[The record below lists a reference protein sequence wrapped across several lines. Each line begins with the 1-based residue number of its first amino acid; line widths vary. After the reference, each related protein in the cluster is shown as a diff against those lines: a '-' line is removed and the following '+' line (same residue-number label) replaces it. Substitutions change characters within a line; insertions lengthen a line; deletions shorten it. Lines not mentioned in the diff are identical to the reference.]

1 MAVAKKMESTW
12 RWYGPKDPITLADIK
27 QTNAT
32 GIVTALHEVPNG
44 EVWTVEA
51 IMERKKMVEDAGMVW
66 SVIESIPIHE
76 DIKRRVGDYEKY
88 FENYRQSLRNAAACG
103 IDTVCYNFMPIIDW
117 TRTSLRW
124 PLGDGALALAFDYE
138 LMVAFDAYILARPGA
153 ENDYSEADLAA
164 AKARFERLTDEEKE
178 EVTRVVLAGLP
189 GSEESY
195 TTAEFQEAL
204 DAYAGFDGD
213 KLRSH
218 LLMFLDEIM
227 PTAEE
232 VGIRMAI
239 HPDDPPRGLFGLPRV
254 VSKKEDIQAMI
265 DSQPSV
271 ANGITLCVGSYG
283 SVPTNDVLEIAEA
296 FKDRVYFFHARNV
309 KLVGDDRNS
318 FVEVEPFEGDADM
331 FSIIKVLLEEQKRR
345 EEAGDTRLIPMRPDH
360 GMQMLYDLDRVTNPG
375 YSLLGRMKNLANLI
389 GAEEAIIRGG
399 LV

>member
-138 LMVAFDAYILARPGA
+138 LMVAFDAYILARPDKA
-153 ENDYSEADLAA
+153 AIYSEH
-164 AKARFERLTDEEKE
+164 KRHVARDNPYDIFGYMDGKDALVKQ
-178 EVTRVVLAGLP
+178 LQA
-189 GSEESY
+189 
-195 TTAEFQEAL
+195 EAL
-204 DAYAGFDGD
+204 AWRAAQ
-213 KLRSH
+213 
-218 LLMFLDEIM
+218 E
-227 PTAEE
+227 
-232 VGIRMAI
+232 
-239 HPDDPPRGLFGLPRV
+239 
-254 VSKKEDIQAMI
+254 
-265 DSQPSV
+265 
-271 ANGITLCVGSYG
+271 NG
-283 SVPTNDVLEIAEA
+283 
-296 FKDRVYFFHARNV
+296 R
-309 KLVGDDRNS
+309 
-318 FVEVEPFEGDADM
+318 
-331 FSIIKVLLEEQKRR
+331 
-345 EEAGDTRLIPMRPDH
+345 
-360 GMQMLYDLDRVTNPG
+360 
-375 YSLLGRMKNLANLI
+375 
-389 GAEEAIIRGG
+389 
-399 LV
+399 